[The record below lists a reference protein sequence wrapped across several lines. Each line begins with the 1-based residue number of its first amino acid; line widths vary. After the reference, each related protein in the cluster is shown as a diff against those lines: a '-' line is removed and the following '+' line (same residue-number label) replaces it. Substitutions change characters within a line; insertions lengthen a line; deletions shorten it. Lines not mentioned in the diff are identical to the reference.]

1 MTRPHRK
8 NRTGCK
14 MTPGYLVTHESDERI
29 REVCRTRSPAQ
40 LEREARER
48 EEDERTTALLR
59 QARIEAQS

>member
-1 MTRPHRK
+1 MAHKTRK

-59 QARIEAQS
+59 RHREEAAR